1 MYDSGTPTGRN
12 IVKLKNILRTLAP
25 VAVGAALAAGVSV
38 MPAQAATAQFTA
50 AVQAPNRILS
60 GHALYFHE
68 KITVAGFPEVVTSV
82 QNNGGGTVAWLQ
94 FALPSTARTLAP
106 VTVKVS

>member
-50 AVQAPNRILS
+50 TVQAPNRILTS
-60 GHALYFHE
+60 HALYKGE
-68 KITVAGFPEVVTSV
+68 KLTVAGFHEVVTRV
-82 QNNGGGTVAWLQ
+82 QNNGTVAWLQ
-94 FALPSTARTLAP
+94 FALPSTARTLTP
-106 VTVKVS
+106 VNVKIG